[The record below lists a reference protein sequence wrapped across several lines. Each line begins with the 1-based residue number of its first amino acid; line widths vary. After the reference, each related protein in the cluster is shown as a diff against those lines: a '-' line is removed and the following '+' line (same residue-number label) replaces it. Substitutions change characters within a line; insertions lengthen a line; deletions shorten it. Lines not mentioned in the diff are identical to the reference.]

1 MQIPINHLDK
11 YGLIGL
17 LSQTLDKRKQVA
29 IFAASGIGI
38 FTVVFTSLIIYPAY
52 QKNLEQTELLYRF
65 QDNFVPGLS
74 IFNKPEIFAD
84 TSERHI
90 LYLTLDNFTSV
101 NNQFHFT
108 NNTQFGFCYN
118 SDNPE
123 FPIGYYENPAIVR
136 IVASE
141 PAVVSFCDSNWGIPW
156 SQISGT
162 TAKMY
167 YIQLRPEMLAE
178 IPDGADYDNRIK
190 GVNFSLNTRTVDMPS
205 VQMELE
211 PVYRNET
218 VNVENMTMNIAGAKI
233 TKATV
238 VAERIYLY
246 VIANSDAIEGLH
258 LFDIRTEPTQNSTYQ
273 GFGLPIWVKIVR

>member
-1 MQIPINHLDK
+1 MN
-11 YGLIGL
+11 
-17 LSQTLDKRKQVA
+17 KRKRIV
-29 IFAASGIGI
+29 ILAASGTGI
-38 FTVVFTSLIIYPAY
+38 FLVALTSLVIYPAY
-52 QKNLEQTELLYRF
+52 QERKEQLDLLIKYGESGR
-65 QDNFVPGLS
+65 PGPS
-74 IFNKPEIFAD
+74 TFDKPVTFSD
-84 TSERHI
+84 TSERHT

-101 NNQFHFT
+101 NNQYHFT

-136 IVASE
+136 IGASE

-190 GVNFSLNTRTVDMPS
+190 GLNFSLNTRTVDMPS

-273 GFGLPIWVKIVR
+273 GFGLPIWVKVVN